1 MKHNVMDRELK
12 SEIAFRD
19 FDMEKD
25 FSRIYKWM
33 HQPYVIPFW
42 QLNLSKENLK
52 SHMSEARIDPHQS
65 LYIGS
70 INGDPMSYWE
80 AYWVQGDVV
89 EKYYEADP
97 FDQGIHLLIGEADYL
112 GRGLALPL
120 LRAMVDF
127 QFKWKQTKKV
137 IAEPDHR
144 NEKMIHV
151 FEKCGFKKIKK
162 IELPDKTA
170 LLMFC
175 EREEFEKRW
184 KNDATHL

>member
-1 MKHNVMDRELK
+1 MNI
-12 SEIAFRD
+12 EIAFRD
-19 FDMEKD
+19 FDMEND

-42 QLNLSKENLK
+42 QLNLPKEKLRN
-52 SHMSEARIDPHQS
+52 HMRAAIEDTHQS

-70 INGDPMSYWE
+70 IDGQPMSYWE

-89 EKYYEADP
+89 EKYYEAEP
-97 FDQGIHLLIGEADYL
+97 YDQGIHLLIGEKEYL
-112 GRGLALPL
+112 GKGWSLPL
-120 LRAMVDF
+120 LREMVDF
-127 QFKWKQTKKV
+127 QFKWKTTQKV
-137 IAEPDHR
+137 IAEPDHK

-162 IELPDKTA
+162 IELPDKTG

-175 EREEFEKRW
+175 DREDFEKRW
-184 KNDATHL
+184 KYDTTYL